1 MRKENVYKRLREST
15 ETNDKPALTQ
25 LELEA
30 IFKEEGNPVNQ
41 TTISKIEN
49 SKREPPSSSPDVI
62 KAYAE
67 HFKVTADYLLGIRDN
82 AVVDEDIAMIGR
94 ITGLSDN
101 AISTLKKV
109 KGNWN
114 SRELETLNYIMKNS
128 VLFLDFLKWLSVYI
142 DNQYTIPVMHT
153 DDKGYI
159 ECGYT
164 VNGEKGIAFGK
175 EVKDNKGNDGY
186 ETLGVGVDIL
196 ESHAMLRMQKI
207 MNSWKKICK
216 KQKGSD

>member
-1 MRKENVYKRLREST
+1 MAPLY
-15 ETNDKPALTQ
+15 
-25 LELEA
+25 
-30 IFKEEGNPVNQ
+30 IG
-41 TTISKIEN
+41 
-49 SKREPPSSSPDVI
+49 
-62 KAYAE
+62 
-67 HFKVTADYLLGIRDN
+67 TADYLLGIRNN
-82 AVVDEDIAMIGR
+82 AIVNEDIAMIGR

-114 SRELETLNYIMKNS
+114 SRELEILNYIMKNS
-128 VLFLDFLKWLSVYI
+128 VLFLDFLKWLSVYF

-153 DDKGYI
+153 NDKGYI

-196 ESHAMLRMQKI
+196 ESHAMLQMQKI
-207 MNSWKKICK
+207 MNAWKKLCK

>member
-1 MRKENVYKRLREST
+1 MTENRFKKLREDFEFKENGYRITMKELSDIFQKRGYSSLTHLAIRKL
-15 ETNDKPALTQ
+15 ET
-25 LELEA
+25 
-30 IFKEEGNPVNQ
+30 G
-41 TTISKIEN
+41 
-49 SKREPPSSSPDVI
+49 KRDLKNINEVI
-62 KAYAE
+62 AYAD
-67 HFKVTADYLLGIRDN
+67 FFNVTADYLLGIRNN
-82 AVVDEDIAMIGR
+82 AIVDENIAMIGR
-94 ITGLSDN
+94 VTGLSDN

-109 KGNWN
+109 NGNWN
-114 SRELETLNYIMKNS
+114 SRESKTLNYIMKNS

-164 VNGEKGIAFGK
+164 VNGEKGIEFGK
-175 EVKDNKGNDGY
+175 EIKDNKGNDGY

-196 ESHAMLRMQKI
+196 ESHAMLQMQKV
-207 MNSWKKICK
+207 MNAWKKLCK